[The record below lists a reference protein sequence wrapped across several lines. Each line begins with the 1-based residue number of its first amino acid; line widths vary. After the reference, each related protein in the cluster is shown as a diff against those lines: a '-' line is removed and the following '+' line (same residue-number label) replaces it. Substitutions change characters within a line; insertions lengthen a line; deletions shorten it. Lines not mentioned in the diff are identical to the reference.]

1 MWGTTVRNR
10 DSRLERVT
18 RRRAPG
24 RVVKPSQVFSAVVML
39 VALLAGW
46 FAPPQQSFEQ
56 RWVAMPA
63 AMSWAQRGQCDIACT
78 IASITVRWTPPKF
91 STRLHPGGSCAPQNF
106 SDALAVM
113 ALLVYSA

>member
-63 AMSWAQRGQCDIACT
+63 AMSWEMVDRAMKSFGAAFI
-78 IASITVRWTPPKF
+78 
-91 STRLHPGGSCAPQNF
+91 LHA
-106 SDALAVM
+106 A
-113 ALLVYSA
+113 